1 MTYRNLEECI
11 IDLEKHGHL
20 IRIHEE
26 VDPLLE
32 MAAIHLKV
40 YEIAAALH
48 YYLKMLKAR
57 STVRCR
63 TSSGPLSAAS
73 LYSGI
78 PGILHRMSSR
88 CAMIR

>member
-40 YEIAAALH
+40 YEAGGPAL
-48 YYLKMLKAR
+48 LFEMSKAR

-63 TSSGPLSAAS
+63 TSSGPSSAAS

-78 PGILHRMSSR
+78 PGILRRMSSR

>member
-40 YEIAAALH
+40 YGKRPCI
-48 YYLKMLKAR
+48 
-57 STVRCR
+57 
-63 TSSGPLSAAS
+63 
-73 LYSGI
+73 I
-78 PGILHRMSSR
+78 I
-88 CAMIR
+88 